1 MKAFPPGASRHTAEE
16 KFLLIVATRQAVRN
30 RYDGETAPFSLEIN
44 DAQRWAHR
52 TKKRGSRSCRG
63 I

>member
-30 RYDGETAPFSLEIN
+30 RLNGETKAVSPEIN
-44 DAQRWAHR
+44 DVSVR
-52 TKKRGSRSCRG
+52 
-63 I
+63 